1 MGQVR
6 IGKVVIA
13 EKQLMVINSVG
24 KAIHQG
30 YTASECHLLPGPTS
44 FIKPSHKA
52 WTHLNTY
59 LHTNVVINP
68 LSALAR
74 VASCNPAANISLT
87 VCLRGLKMGWNN
99 DLVLTLSN

>member
-1 MGQVR
+1 MVG
-6 IGKVVIA
+6 A
-13 EKQLMVINSVG
+13 EKQLTVINSVG
-24 KAIHQG
+24 NAIHRG
-30 YTASECHLLPGPTS
+30 YAGSECHLLLGPTS

-59 LHTNVVINP
+59 LHTNAMINP

-74 VASCNPAANISLT
+74 VAFCRPAANISLT
-87 VCLRGLKMGWNN
+87 VCPRGLKMGWNN